1 MAVQKFEKSDR
12 EERKKEVDGIIIN
25 KRKKPEDFNILRFTQ
40 TNNKQKKKKGDFN
53 TLRFTQTNKALA
65 PLLLI
70 VGG

>member
-1 MAVQKFEKSDR
+1 MWLLKNLKKAS
-12 EERKKEVDGIIIN
+12 RKK
-25 KRKKPEDFNILRFTQ
+25 KKNN
-40 TNNKQKKKKGDFN
+40 NNKQKKKKGDFN